1 MKRSVSSDT
10 MSDFNRVTLEK
21 ILTIEKEVMELK
33 LFVLRKLGPTRKNI
47 VKLKGIVSDVEITE
61 EDIAVA
67 KSTLYDKTKT

>member
-1 MKRSVSSDT
+1 

-21 ILTIEKEVMELK
+21 IMTIEREVMELK

-47 VKLKGIVSDVEITE
+47 VKLKGIVSDIEITE

-67 KSTLYDKTKT
+67 KSTLYDKIKT